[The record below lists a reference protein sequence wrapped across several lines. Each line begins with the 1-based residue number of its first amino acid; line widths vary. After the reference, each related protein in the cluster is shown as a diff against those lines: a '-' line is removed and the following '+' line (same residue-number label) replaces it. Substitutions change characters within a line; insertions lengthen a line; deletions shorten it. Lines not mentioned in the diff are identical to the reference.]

1 MGPLRKVQ
9 ENLYTKP
16 IRTKLFNL
24 KLTKKQTLNQAI
36 NKVNLLTPTL
46 TLPRQRGRA
55 IRVALKVG
63 RLKPPLPSRIAN
75 KYFYFSCIVFGK
87 EKNYI

>member
-9 ENLYTKP
+9 ENLYTRP

-36 NKVNLLTPTL
+36 NKVISSSRIGEYHFCPLLL
-46 TLPRQRGRA
+46 
-55 IRVALKVG
+55 I
-63 RLKPPLPSRIAN
+63 PSRQGRGVLGVGPYLKIVSSGILI
-75 KYFYFSCIVFGK
+75 FSCIRK
-87 EKNYI
+87 REALY